1 MIYLPR
7 GNWSVGKC
15 TACCRGEYTLI
26 VERGV
31 LTWILSQH
39 TYRASGSQ
47 RGEHGRSTSV
57 MCNGIA
63 EPLLLK
69 RGKVLRIIIALLSNS
84 ASPEY
89 WNQHVRDWWEI
100 VSDLVLNRYLR

>member
-1 MIYLPR
+1 
-7 GNWSVGKC
+7 V
-15 TACCRGEYTLI
+15 
-26 VERGV
+26 
-31 LTWILSQH
+31 
-39 TYRASGSQ
+39 
-47 RGEHGRSTSV
+47 
-57 MCNGIA
+57 CNGIA